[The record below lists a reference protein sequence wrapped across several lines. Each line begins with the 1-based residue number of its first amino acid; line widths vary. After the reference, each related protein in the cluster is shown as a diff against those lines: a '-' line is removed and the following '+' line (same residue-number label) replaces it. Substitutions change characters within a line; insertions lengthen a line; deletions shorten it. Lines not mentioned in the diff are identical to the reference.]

1 MFFAFARIK
10 RNSLKLAKVRP
21 WLQSGE
27 TLIWR
32 RTPPSAKFAPGFDA
46 GMLTHHKRCLDCRNQ
61 GRLSVQGRRR
71 RKACW
76 SRRARVPGTT
86 SMRRLVRAEYTNYMR
101 IGSGGGCGTT
111 SGSGSGPVGG
121 TTSGSDPGSGSGSGL
136 EPGCGLGKG
145 GVIEA
150 FAGSGML
157 LYLFLRSSIR
167 NSIIDAGLGSSSIR
181 RTDKGIYFGSD

>member
-1 MFFAFARIK
+1 M
-10 RNSLKLAKVRP
+10 LAKVRP

-32 RTPPSAKFAPGFDA
+32 RARHLQRNLRPDSTPECSLTTNDVWIVVVKGAYLCRDGAGEKRVGPGEF
-46 GMLTHHKRCLDCRNQ
+46 T
-61 GRLSVQGRRR
+61 
-71 RKACW
+71 
-76 SRRARVPGTT
+76 RVPGTT

-157 LYLFLRSSIR
+157 LYLFLRNSIR
-167 NSIIDAGLGSSSIR
+167 NSIIDAGLGSSSIQ